1 MDREEIGL
9 NSTMKQ
15 CLKENIHKVIDD
27 MQSVLKS
34 VDCNEDCILQQC
46 EHIQEVIG
54 DLQKKAASYYLK
66 SYLSPYTDGYPS
78 IIAAVEHLSDRH
90 HGALIVIK
98 RKDALEGF
106 IHPGIP
112 VGATLTYSLLESI
125 FYPGSPLHD
134 GAVLIESDSIIS
146 AANVLPLSHIKTGEK
161 KLGTRHR
168 AAVGLSEVCDAV
180 VLVVSEE
187 TGRASFAVNGKL
199 HPFHTKELLH

>member
-1 MDREEIGL
+1 MAQEQVGL
-9 NSTMKQ
+9 NSTMRH
-15 CLKENIHKVIDD
+15 CLKENIHRIMDD
-27 MQSVLKS
+27 MQSVLES

-78 IIAAVEHLSDRH
+78 ITTAVEHLSDRH
-90 HGALIVIK
+90 HGALIVIQ
-98 RKDALEGF
+98 REDSLDGL

-134 GAVLIESDSIIS
+134 GAVLIQEDSIIS
-146 AANVLPLSHIKTGEK
+146 AANVLPLSRIQTGER

-168 AAVGLSEVCDAV
+168 AAVGLSEVCDAII
-180 VLVVSEE
+180 LVVSEE
-187 TGRASFAVNGKL
+187 TGKASFAVNGKL
-199 HPFHTKELLH
+199 YAFHSKELYH